1 MFSYYALLNCQMPKK
16 ILLNIVRRENEVA
29 KSNPAP
35 AAAPAPAPKIRLKI
49 VNRCIICMTN
59 YDNKKVK
66 KIKCESCYYEACMT
80 CYESYILTQKFAK
93 CMSIYCKL
101 EWSAEFISKTFSEDF
116 IEGEYKRHHQN
127 ILLENEKASFPETV
141 ECIKRLDEIET
152 ALEPYGDPIEIVKK
166 STHDMLMNDKTQR
179 EIASTRNMIYVLEEE
194 IKKNCA
200 EKNCDENNESEKRK
214 KENIERLSSLQK
226 YKQQLEELYIKHNQ
240 LNENIYQ
247 YNRDIEYIDRLL
259 KEKNNIE
266 RTGKISG
273 TIYNAKKC
281 PVEECRGFLDAQ
293 FMCGICKI
301 AACKSCHEVKNEEH
315 KCNPDTVKTI
325 DLMTKDT
332 KACPSC
338 HTNINKIDGCDQ
350 MWCTL
355 CHTAFSWTTGL
366 IEKKIHNPHYYQ
378 WLRSKSPDGQIPRE
392 QEDVDLCDRYIDSF
406 INNSL
411 QKFNNYVNTE
421 YQYNLSHIGYILY
434 TLRDIYIPKM
444 EKIER
449 KNVKSCFMK
458 KCAYLKNDLTE
469 KKYKIFLEKNEI
481 KRKVH
486 DRLKNMLTM
495 FLNMYLDILHTI
507 IKIGRDTKDDHTR
520 FEAMEKY
527 ISPSSLYM
535 LEQAF
540 NNNIMD
546 LKSNHESLYTS
557 VYSSIV
563 AI

>member
-1 MFSYYALLNCQMPKK
+1 M
-16 ILLNIVRRENEVA
+16 
-29 KSNPAP
+29 
-35 AAAPAPAPKIRLKI
+35 
-49 VNRCIICMTN
+49 
-59 YDNKKVK
+59 
-66 KIKCESCYYEACMT
+66 
-80 CYESYILTQKFAK
+80 
-93 CMSIYCKL
+93 
-101 EWSAEFISKTFSEDF
+101 SKTFSNDF
-116 IEGEYKRHHQN
+116 IEGEYKIHRQN
-127 ILLENEKASFPETV
+127 ILLDNEKASFPETV
-141 ECIKRLDEIET
+141 NCIKRLDEIET

-166 STHDMLMNDKTQR
+166 STHDTLTNVKTQK

-194 IKKNCA
+194 IKKNCVENNCV
-200 EKNCDENNESEKRK
+200 EKNCVENNCVEKNCVEKNCVENNESEKRK

-226 YKQQLEELYIKHNQ
+226 YKQQLEELYIKHNK

-259 KEKNNIE
+259 KEKNQIE

-273 TIYNAKKC
+273 TIYNVKKC
-281 PVEECRGFLDAQ
+281 PVEECRGFLDSQ
-293 FMCGICKI
+293 FMCGICKV
-301 AACKSCHEVKNEEH
+301 AACKQCHEVKNDEH

-332 KACPSC
+332 KACPTC

-350 MWCTL
+350 MWCTR
-355 CHTAFSWTTGL
+355 CHTAFSWTTGQ

-392 QEDVDLCDRYIDSF
+392 QENDHLCDRYIDSF
-406 INNSL
+406 INSSL
-411 QKFNNYVNTE
+411 QKLNNYVNTE
-421 YQYNLSHIGYILY
+421 HQYNLSHIGYILY
-434 TLRDIYIPKM
+434 VLRDIYIPKM
-444 EKIER
+444 ETIER
-449 KNVKSCFMK
+449 TNIKSRFMK
-458 KCAYLKNDLTE
+458 KCAYLKNNLTE
-469 KKYKIFLEKNEI
+469 KKYKSFLEKNEI

-486 DRLKNMLTM
+486 DRLNNMLTM

-520 FEAMEKY
+520 FEEMEKY

-535 LEQAF
+535 LEQML
-540 NNNIMD
+540 NNNIMEM
-546 LKSNHESLYTS
+546 KSKHERLYTS